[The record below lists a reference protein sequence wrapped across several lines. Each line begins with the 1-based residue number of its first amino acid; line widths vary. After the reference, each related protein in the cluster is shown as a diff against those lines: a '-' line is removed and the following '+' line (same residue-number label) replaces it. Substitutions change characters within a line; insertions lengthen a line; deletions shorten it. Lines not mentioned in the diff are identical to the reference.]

1 LQGPTADT
9 FLNAEAVSFL
19 SNRTEVPMKS
29 FIVIAFSMWLP
40 VMVFAATPA
49 TTLTGSTVESVDVA
63 KQTVSVKTKDGQ
75 SYTLHVQDPELLKK
89 HDLKKGDQISIQVD
103 TNNNIIQIAKP
114 DSQTK

>member
-1 LQGPTADT
+1 
-9 FLNAEAVSFL
+9 
-19 SNRTEVPMKS
+19 MKS
-29 FIVIAFSMWLP
+29 FIAVAFSLWLP

-49 TTLTGSTVESVDVA
+49 TTLTGATVESVDAA

-75 SYTLHVQDPELLKK
+75 SYTLHVQDPELLTK
-89 HDLKKGDQISIQVD
+89 HNLKKGDQISIQVD